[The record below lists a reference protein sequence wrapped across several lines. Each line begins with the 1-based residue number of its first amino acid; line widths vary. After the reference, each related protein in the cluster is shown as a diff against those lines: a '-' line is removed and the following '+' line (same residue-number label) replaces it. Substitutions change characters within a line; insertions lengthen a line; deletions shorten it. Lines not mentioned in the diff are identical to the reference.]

1 MIERKLAVEERGIT
15 IEQLEAIYEEIE
27 NRCSKEQWK
36 DNKDNLLTPDKV
48 NIYDIKDKVIKGERT
63 LSKQCSFV
71 ESIAT
76 EDQKPLWFVSHSWSG
91 SVKSMI
97 NCLKKHRTDR
107 NLPDNTP
114 YWICVSCIHINSPL
128 INIIDLVM

>member
-1 MIERKLAVEERGIT
+1 MVERKLAVEERGIT
-15 IEQLEAIYEEIE
+15 IEQLEVIYKEIE
-27 NRCSKEQWK
+27 NRCRVEQWK
-36 DNKDNLLTPDKV
+36 DKDNNLLTPDKV
-48 NIYDIKDKVIKGERT
+48 NIYDIKDKVIKKLT
-63 LSKQCSFV
+63 KSDQCSFV

-76 EDQKPLWFVSHSWSG
+76 EDQKPLWFVSHTWSG

-107 NLPDNTP
+107 KLPDNTP
-114 YWICVSCIHINSPL
+114 YWICVSCIHLNSPF